1 QRLSEWRNGVGTTA
15 ITVLTHFMSTQDDIE
30 SDEDRK
36 DFAKN
41 LRLKLGFL
49 YGSITEDGKYKQ
61 PFQSELLIQVLVQH
75 RCATLGAIDSHRKTS
90 YAKGALSLATAAAC
104 CQGPHSLNKVT
115 GKASNALKAFSDTNY
130 GEATRGYMKS
140 INRLRESVLQDVWE
154 RTKKS
159 L

>member
-1 QRLSEWRNGVGTTA
+1 
-15 ITVLTHFMSTQDDIE
+15 MSTQDDIE

-61 PFQSELLIQVLVQH
+61 PFQSELLVQVLVQH

-104 CQGPHSLNKVT
+104 IF
-115 GKASNALKAFSDTNY
+115 ALSSTHD
-130 GEATRGYMKS
+130 
-140 INRLRESVLQDVWE
+140 
-154 RTKKS
+154 
-159 L
+159 